1 MKRCFLQQTFQGF
14 THWVGGVII
23 KIVQV
28 IVAKLMMTLSLA
40 SLLLNNCCV
49 LEDLAPFRFRT
60 VPAEEMLL
68 QDFFLTKNPFEILFL
83 LIGLSC
89 LNFGELNRLL
99 QNWFDL

>member
-1 MKRCFLQQTFQGF
+1 M
-14 THWVGGVII
+14 GGVII

-68 QDFFLTKNPFEILFL
+68 QKFLTKHPRNLVFVDRVELFKL
-83 LIGLSC
+83 RGIKSFIAKLV
-89 LNFGELNRLL
+89 
-99 QNWFDL
+99 